1 MVLVAIARR
10 RKLLKD
16 DVIIALADECWEVLD
31 LSSSDVSD
39 FGLAKVAEI
48 CGSLRAIDIRYVSS
62 V

>member
-39 FGLAKVAEI
+39 FGLAKVGEI
-48 CGSLRAIDIRYVSS
+48 CGSLRAIDIRYGSS

>member
-1 MVLVAIARR
+1 MVLVALARR

-16 DVIIALADECWEVLD
+16 AVIIALADECWEVLD

-39 FGLAKVAEI
+39 FGLAKVTEI
-48 CGSLRAIDIRYVSS
+48 CGSLRAIDIRYGSS